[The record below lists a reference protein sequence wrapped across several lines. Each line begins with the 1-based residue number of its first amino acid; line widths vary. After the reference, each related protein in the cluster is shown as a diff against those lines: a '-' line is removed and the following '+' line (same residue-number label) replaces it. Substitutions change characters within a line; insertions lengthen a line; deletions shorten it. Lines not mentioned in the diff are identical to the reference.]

1 MKKVLLLLVVILSV
15 NDLLAKVFFLFK
27 EVNKE
32 WSIGIIGGYVGYG
45 RGISNGAV
53 GVSLAIKGFYADVMG
68 WPSSH
73 ENDMGVDKWSDKM
86 TTVVHIGYQIPIVKN
101 LRFIPVIGYA
111 KIAYG
116 TTDGSDYTI
125 SDSGIVHNKFSEKKS
140 VSGLDFGGIA
150 VINIKK
156 VNINLAFTKY
166 STLSTP
172 DVASD
177 AFTLSVAPELN
188 QPSLLAPAFT
198 VKSAVGFVVS
208 SLIV

>member
-1 MKKVLLLLVVILSV
+1 M
-15 NDLLAKVFFLFK
+15 
-27 EVNKE
+27 
-32 WSIGIIGGYVGYG
+32 GYG

-125 SDSGIVHNKFSEKKS
+125 SESGIVHNKFSEKKS

-166 STLSTP
+166 SISSFVNSFL
-172 DVASD
+172 
-177 AFTLSVAPELN
+177 
-188 QPSLLAPAFT
+188 SLLFEIISNIFITFLLFNKVFCKASSMYFT
-198 VKSAVGFVVS
+198 
-208 SLIV
+208 

>member
-15 NDLLAKVFFLFK
+15 NDLLAKVFFPFK

-150 VINIKK
+150 VINVKK

-166 STLSTP
+166 SILGGI
-172 DVASD
+172 ALE
-177 AFTLSVAPELN
+177 F
-188 QPSLLAPAFT
+188 
-198 VKSAVGFVVS
+198 
-208 SLIV
+208 

>member
-15 NDLLAKVFFLFK
+15 NDLLAKVFFPFK

-86 TTVVHIGYQIPIVKN
+86 TTVVHI
-101 LRFIPVIGYA
+101 FIPVIGYA

-166 STLSTP
+166 SILGGI
-172 DVASD
+172 ALE
-177 AFTLSVAPELN
+177 F
-188 QPSLLAPAFT
+188 
-198 VKSAVGFVVS
+198 
-208 SLIV
+208 

>member
-32 WSIGIIGGYVGYG
+32 WSIGIIGGY
-45 RGISNGAV
+45 V

-166 STLSTP
+166 SILGGI
-172 DVASD
+172 ALE
-177 AFTLSVAPELN
+177 F
-188 QPSLLAPAFT
+188 
-198 VKSAVGFVVS
+198 
-208 SLIV
+208 

>member
-1 MKKVLLLLVVILSV
+1 
-15 NDLLAKVFFLFK
+15 
-27 EVNKE
+27 
-32 WSIGIIGGYVGYG
+32 
-45 RGISNGAV
+45 
-53 GVSLAIKGFYADVMG
+53 
-68 WPSSH
+68 
-73 ENDMGVDKWSDKM
+73 MGVDKWSDKM

-156 VNINLAFTKY
+156 SKY
-166 STLSTP
+166 KFGFYKIFYFRWDCARILILNVLS
-172 DVASD
+172 
-177 AFTLSVAPELN
+177 
-188 QPSLLAPAFT
+188 
-198 VKSAVGFVVS
+198 
-208 SLIV
+208 